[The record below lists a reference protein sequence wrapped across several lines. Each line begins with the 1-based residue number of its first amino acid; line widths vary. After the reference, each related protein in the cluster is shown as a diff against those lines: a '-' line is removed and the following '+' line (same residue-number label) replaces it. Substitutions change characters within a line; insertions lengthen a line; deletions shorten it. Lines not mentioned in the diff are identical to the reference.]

1 MAYDVEIAQTMITL
15 GAIVNAGIG
24 EPLAA
29 IETKI
34 KAELKNASYATRGMW
49 SLVWGPVIGGKHDNL
64 ICVVKRQ
71 GEATSAIVL
80 RGTDMKNFQSILE
93 DIPVSQSAYPFSEGA
108 ITHVSTSFL
117 EAVEAMIDTPAAGGL
132 KLGDFLDGITRT
144 TTNVKLFVAGHS
156 QGGGLA
162 PIMLGWVLQ
171 RAQTW
176 PSKAEVAITCY
187 ASAPPTSGDPA
198 FARWIS
204 SKATSYQIVNPF
216 DIVPFWYGAIR
227 DILADNI
234 PKALGHTLKDDAL
247 RYLTNCWAD
256 IADHAGQWS
265 QPATVIRLGSVQ
277 LPITISWI
285 LQAQNQHAHN
295 SYLYLLGASPVN
307 CVPATLLPRYGP
319 PHSET
324 GTGSSPSHASS
335 KTSGQP

>member
-1 MAYDVEIAQTMITL
+1 MAFDVEIAQTMITL
-15 GAIVNAGIG
+15 AAIVNAGIG

-29 IETKI
+29 IEIKI
-34 KAELKNASYATRGMW
+34 KAELKNAFYATRGMW

-64 ICVVKRQ
+64 VCVFKRRD
-71 GEATSAIVL
+71 EATYAIVL

-93 DIPVSQSAYPFSEGA
+93 DIPVSQSVYPFSGTA
-108 ITHVSTSFL
+108 VTHVSTSFL
-117 EAVEAMIDTPAAGGL
+117 EAVEAMVDAPAASGL

-176 PSKAEVAITCY
+176 PTKADVAINCY

-198 FARWIS
+198 FARWIGD
-204 SKATSYQIVNPF
+204 KATSYQIVNPF
-216 DIVPFWYGAIR
+216 DTVPFWYGAIR
-227 DILADNI
+227 EILADNI

-247 RYLTNCWAD
+247 RYLTNGWAD
-256 IADHAGQWS
+256 IADHAGEWS
-265 QPATVIRLGSVQ
+265 QPASVIRLGTVQ
-277 LPITISWI
+277 LPTIISWI

-295 SYLYLLGASPVN
+295 SYLYLLGAPSVD
-307 CVPATLLPRYGP
+307 CVPATMLPRYGP
-319 PHSET
+319 PQGDVQT
-324 GTGSSPSHASS
+324 RSSSSQAS
-335 KTSGQP
+335 